1 VRYVLVGLLVIIVY
15 IALRFAANS
24 AVYYPLRYPD
34 GLWNLQRD
42 LAAAEVWLTAR
53 DGVKLN
59 AWWIAAP
66 GARLATVF
74 FHGNGGNLTHRIEH
88 MRAIVAAG
96 SSLLMLD
103 YRGYGKSEGKPS
115 EAGLYMD
122 ADAAYQ
128 WLIDQGHTRIVIQG
142 ESLGSA
148 VAVDLAARKPCV
160 GVVLEAPFNSA
171 SQVAA
176 GILPVL
182 GPLIMRGFDSKRK
195 IGSVRAPLL
204 FMQGDRDEVIPY
216 KLGQDL
222 YAASPEPKSFWT
234 VEGAGHND
242 LIEVAGERYREH
254 LAAFYASLRGADGLA
269 VCP

>member
-1 VRYVLVGLLVIIVY
+1 VRLFLVCLLLAIVY
-15 IALRFAANS
+15 AALRLAANS
-24 AVYYPLRYPD
+24 AVYHPLRYPD

-42 LAAAEVWLTAR
+42 VAATEVWLTAR

-66 GARLATVF
+66 DAHLVTVF
-74 FHGNGGNLTHRIEH
+74 FHGNAGNLTHRIEH

-96 SSLLMLD
+96 SSLLLPD

-128 WLIDQGHTRIVIQG
+128 WLIDHGHAPERIVIQG
-142 ESLGSA
+142 ESLGTA
-148 VAVDLAARKPCV
+148 VAVDLAARKPCA

-176 GILPVL
+176 GILPLL
-182 GPLIMRGFDSKRK
+182 GPLIMRGFDSKGK
-195 IGSVRAPLL
+195 IGKVRAPLL
-204 FMQGDRDEVIPY
+204 LMQGDRDEVIPY
-216 KLGQDL
+216 GLGRDL
-222 YAASPEPKSFWT
+222 FVAAPEPKSFWT
-234 VEGAGHND
+234 VTGARHND
-242 LIEVAGERYREH
+242 LLEVAGDEYRKH
-254 LAAFYASLRGADGLA
+254 LAAFYASLR
-269 VCP
+269 

>member
-1 VRYVLVGLLVIIVY
+1 MRFFLLAVPILLAIVY
-15 IALRFAANS
+15 GALRFAANS

-34 GLWNLQRD
+34 GLWNLKPD
-42 LAAAEVWLTAR
+42 MAATEVWLTAR

-74 FHGNGGNLTHRIEH
+74 FHGNGGNLTHRVEH
-88 MRAIVAAG
+88 MRAITAAG
-96 SSLLMLD
+96 SALLMLD

-115 EAGLYMD
+115 EEGLYMD
-122 ADAAYQ
+122 ADAGYR
-128 WLIDQGHTRIVIQG
+128 WLIDNAYSPRRIVVQG
-142 ESLGSA
+142 ESLGTA
-148 VAVDLAARKPCV
+148 VAVDLAARKPCA

-171 SQVAA
+171 SRVAA
-176 GILPVL
+176 GVLPFL

-222 YAASPEPKSFWT
+222 YGAAPQPKSFWT

-242 LIEVAGERYREH
+242 LIDVAGNGYREH
-254 LAAFYASLRGADGLA
+254 LAAFYASLRR
-269 VCP
+269 

>member
-1 VRYVLVGLLVIIVY
+1 VRFFLVGLPLLLAIVY
-15 IALRFAANS
+15 GTLRFAANS

-42 LAAAEVWLTAR
+42 VGATDVWLTAR

-59 AWWIAAP
+59 AWWIASP
-66 GARLATVF
+66 QTQLMTVF
-74 FHGNGGNLTHRIEH
+74 FHGNGGNLTHRIEQ

-96 SSLLMLD
+96 SSLLIPD

-128 WLIDQGHTRIVIQG
+128 WLIEQGHTAERIVIQG
-142 ESLGSA
+142 ESLGTA
-148 VAVDLAARKPCV
+148 VAIDLAARKSCA

-176 GILPVL
+176 GILPIL

-195 IGSVRAPLL
+195 IVKIRAPMF
-204 FMQGDRDEVIPY
+204 FMHGDRDEVIPF

-222 YAASPEPKSFWT
+222 YASAPEPKSFWT
-234 VEGAGHND
+234 VAGAGHND
-242 LIEVAGERYREH
+242 LLEVAGEQYRKH
-254 LAAFYASLRGADGLA
+254 LTAFYATLVSKGR
-269 VCP
+269 

>member
-1 VRYVLVGLLVIIVY
+1 VRFFLVCLLLAIVY
-15 IALRFAANS
+15 GALRFVANS

-42 LAAAEVWLTAR
+42 IAATEVWLTAR

-59 AWWIAAP
+59 AWWIPAP
-66 GARLATVF
+66 GVRLVTVF
-74 FHGNGGNLTHRIEH
+74 FHGNAGNLTHRIEH
-88 MRAIVAAG
+88 MRAIIAAG
-96 SSLLMLD
+96 SSLLLLD

-128 WLIDQGHTRIVIQG
+128 WLIDQGHAPECIVIQG
-142 ESLGSA
+142 ESLGTA
-148 VAVDLAARKPCV
+148 VAVELAARKPAA
-160 GVVLEAPFNSA
+160 GVVLEAPFSSA

-176 GILPVL
+176 GILPFL
-182 GPLIMRGFDSKRK
+182 GPLIMRGFDSKGK
-195 IGSVRAPLL
+195 IGKVRAPLL
-204 FMQGDRDEVIPY
+204 FMHGNRDEVILY

-222 YAASPEPKSFWT
+222 YAAAPEPKSFWT

-242 LIEVAGERYREH
+242 LLEVAGDKYREH
-254 LAAFYASLRGADGLA
+254 LAAFYASLL
-269 VCP
+269 

>member
-1 VRYVLVGLLVIIVY
+1 VRLFLVCLLLAIVY
-15 IALRFAANS
+15 GALRFAANN
-24 AVYYPLRYPD
+24 AVYHPLRYPD

-42 LAAAEVWLTAR
+42 VAATEVWLTAR

-66 GARLATVF
+66 GAHLVTVF
-74 FHGNGGNLTHRIEH
+74 FHGNAGNLTHRIEH
-88 MRAIVAAG
+88 MQAIIAAG
-96 SSLLMLD
+96 SALLLPD
-103 YRGYGKSEGKPS
+103 YRGYGKSEGKSS

-128 WLIDQGHTRIVIQG
+128 WLIDQGHAPERIVIQG
-142 ESLGSA
+142 ESLGTA
-148 VAVDLAARKPCV
+148 VAVDLAARKPCA

-176 GILPVL
+176 GILPLV

-195 IGSVRAPLL
+195 IGRIRAPLL
-204 FMQGDRDEVIPY
+204 FMQGDRDEVIPF

-222 YAASPEPKSFWT
+222 YAVAPEPKSFWT
-234 VEGAGHND
+234 IEGAGHND
-242 LIEVAGERYREH
+242 LLDVAGDRYREH
-254 LAAFYASLRGADGLA
+254 LAAFYKMLGR
-269 VCP
+269 

>member
-1 VRYVLVGLLVIIVY
+1 VRFFLVGLPLLLAIVY
-15 IALRFAANS
+15 GALRFAANS

-42 LAAAEVWLTAR
+42 VGATDVWLTAR

-66 GARLATVF
+66 QARLVTVF
-74 FHGNGGNLTHRIEH
+74 FHGNGGNLTHRVEH
-88 MRAIVAAG
+88 MRAIIAAG
-96 SSLLMLD
+96 SSLLIPD

-122 ADAAYQ
+122 AEAAYQ
-128 WLIDQGHTRIVIQG
+128 WLIEQGHTPERIVIQG

-148 VAVDLAARKPCV
+148 VAIDLAARKSCA

-176 GILPVL
+176 GILPFL
-182 GPLIMRGFDSKRK
+182 GPLIMRGFDSKGKVGK
-195 IGSVRAPLL
+195 IRAPMF
-204 FMQGDRDEVIPY
+204 FMHGDRDEVIPF

-222 YAASPEPKSFWT
+222 YAVAPEPKSFWT
-234 VEGAGHND
+234 VAGAGHND
-242 LIEVAGERYREH
+242 LLEVAGEQYREH
-254 LAAFYASLRGADGLA
+254 LAAFYASLVSKGR
-269 VCP
+269 